1 MGRTL
6 RLESDSPMVL
16 ERTRS
21 ALAKYGGATSG
32 ACDFL
37 WRLVIEPS
45 SGGETPCLEMAALS
59 DGRLSFVNV
68 GQRTFIAVDLEAREA
83 VGFVEERFAKDELG
97 FERLFLAALATLT
110 APALGL
116 TPVPAACV
124 AQDGRGVLIFAPPL
138 QGKTILG
145 YFARRQG
152 LELHADDFAFLE
164 PDLRVWGG
172 LWPIAFHEEASDLW
186 PELLEITRPLAS
198 GRNTWL
204 CWNQGAGHNSAAD
217 PVPPVSCV
225 FLERKEGAGLEVARL
240 TPSEV
245 ERQFERSEV
254 VREGSLWPAQSG
266 VLQALRAL
274 PAHHLIYGS
283 APAEVASLFS
293 KLIRLEPPAANS

>member
-217 PVPPVSCV
+217 PVPCRAFSSSG
-225 FLERKEGAGLEVARL
+225 RRAR
-240 TPSEV
+240 
-245 ERQFERSEV
+245 
-254 VREGSLWPAQSG
+254 
-266 VLQALRAL
+266 ALRWL
-274 PAHHLIYGS
+274 GS
-283 APAEVASLFS
+283 RRVKLSVSSNAARWSGKEVFGRRSPGSCRHCAPSRP
-293 KLIRLEPPAANS
+293 II